1 MSVLE
6 NLEPQ
11 KVFYYFEQLCA
22 IPHGS
27 GNTKQI
33 SDYCVNFAKE
43 HNLRYIQDASNNVI
57 LFKDG
62 SAGYET
68 SEPVILQGHLDMVC
82 EKEPDCLIDFEK
94 EGLDLRIDGDWIYA
108 RGTTLGGDDG
118 IAVAYALAVL
128 DDETLA
134 HPPLEVVF
142 TVDEEIGM
150 LGAQAIDLSMLKGR
164 RLLNI
169 DSEEEGSFLTSC
181 AGGMQATVTIPV
193 SYREEEGLCYQLTV
207 ENLVGG
213 HSGSEI
219 DKERANAI
227 VLLGRCLD
235 TLQEAVDIEISAMEG
250 GQKDNAIPRRT
261 ICQFLVSEEN
271 AEEVERVVE
280 QLQTVFRKEYAVS
293 DPDVTLS
300 LEKKN
305 VKKMQVLD
313 FKSKAKI
320 LYFLRT
326 APNGVQNY
334 SMALPGLVET
344 SLNAGIMKL
353 NAQKFFVVY
362 SIRSSVQTRKYDLL
376 QKLKMQAAF
385 LGGIVSV
392 EGDYPAWEYKE
403 KSDVRKAMAEAFFE
417 VYHKEPKFEA
427 IHAGLECGLFSD
439 KLEGLDAVSFGP
451 NILDIHTTQEKLSI
465 SSTQRVWNLLRE
477 ALKRLK

>member
-1 MSVLE
+1 M
-6 NLEPQ
+6 
-11 KVFYYFEQLCA
+11 
-22 IPHGS
+22 
-27 GNTKQI
+27 
-33 SDYCVNFAKE
+33 
-43 HNLRYIQDASNNVI
+43 
-57 LFKDG
+57 
-62 SAGYET
+62 
-68 SEPVILQGHLDMVC
+68 
-82 EKEPDCLIDFEK
+82 
-94 EGLDLRIDGDWIYA
+94 
-108 RGTTLGGDDG
+108 
-118 IAVAYALAVL
+118 
-128 DDETLA
+128 
-134 HPPLEVVF
+134 
-142 TVDEEIGM
+142 
-150 LGAQAIDLSMLKGR
+150 
-164 RLLNI
+164 
-169 DSEEEGSFLTSC
+169 
-181 AGGMQATVTIPV
+181 
-193 SYREEEGLCYQLTV
+193 
-207 ENLVGG
+207 
-213 HSGSEI
+213 
-219 DKERANAI
+219 
-227 VLLGRCLD
+227 
-235 TLQEAVDIEISAMEG
+235 
-250 GQKDNAIPRRT
+250 
-261 ICQFLVSEEN
+261 VSEEN

>member
-6 NLEPQ
+6 KLEPK

-43 HNLRYIQDASNNVI
+43 HNLRYIQDESNNVI
-57 LFKDG
+57 LFKEG

-82 EKEPDCLIDFEK
+82 EKEQDCSIDFEK
-94 EGLDLRIDGDWIYA
+94 DGLELQINGDWIEA

-128 DDETLA
+128 DDDTLA

-193 SYREEEGLCYQLTV
+193 SYREEEGVCFQLTV
-207 ENLVGG
+207 ENLLGG

-235 TLQEAVDIEISAMEG
+235 TLQEVDDIEIISMEG
-250 GQKDNAIPRRT
+250 GLKDNAIPRRT
-261 ICQFLVSEEN
+261 ICRFLTPQKN
-271 AEEVERVVE
+271 AEEVEGVVKHLE
-280 QLQTVFRKEYAVS
+280 EIFRKEYAVS

-300 LEKKN
+300 LERET
-305 VKKMQVLD
+305 VKKEQVLD
-313 FKSKAKI
+313 FKSKAKV

-353 NAQKFFVVY
+353 TEHELTVVY

-376 QKLKMQAAF
+376 QKLKLQAVF
-385 LGGIVSV
+385 MGGVVTV

-403 KSDVRKAMAEAFFE
+403 ESNLRKALAEAFFT

-427 IHAGLECGLFSD
+427 IHAGLECGLFSG

-451 NILDIHTTQEKLSI
+451 DILDIHTTQEKLSI
-465 SSTQRVWNLLRE
+465 SSTERVWNLLVE
-477 ALKRLK
+477 ALKLLK